1 MRKHAE
7 SLCLTMFFTV
17 FISVFGFSGLG
28 VRPGEKVAQD
38 RNALRALLP
47 MGKGSS
53 GWKISSDPMFFE
65 RHNLWEYIDGQA
77 EMYIQYGFQL
87 VVAADYGIGENP
99 SALVIDI
106 YQMESPVHA
115 FGIYA
120 AERSPDDR
128 FIDVGVEGYL
138 GENVLNF
145 WKGPYYIKIT
155 SFHQI
160 HETKEILLELSRV
173 VAGRIPGDYAEPV
186 LFTIFPEENR
196 TQKSERYIP
205 QHFFGHSFLKNG
217 YRVDYK
223 LGENRYQVFLSD
235 NNSPEEAEASLNKYR
250 DFLESAKEKVSHR
263 KEEDVQRIDTKSGKM
278 IFQYRSF
285 VGGVLNSKDSSEAET
300 IIQDIIQKLRS
311 KE

>member
-1 MRKHAE
+1 MRKNAE
-7 SLCLTMFFTV
+7 SLCFTIFF
-17 FISVFGFSGLG
+17 ILLFGFSGLG
-28 VRPGEKVAQD
+28 IRAGEKVAQERD
-38 RNALRALLP
+38 ALRVLLP
-47 MGKGSS
+47 TGKGPS

-65 RHNLWEYIDGQA
+65 SHNLWEYIDGQA
-77 EMYIQYGFQL
+77 EMYLQYGFQL
-87 VVAADYGIGENP
+87 VIAADYSIGGNP
-99 SALVIDI
+99 TALVIDV

-120 AERSPDDR
+120 AERSPEDR
-128 FIDVGVEGYL
+128 FIDVGAEGYL

-155 SFHQI
+155 SFHQSP
-160 HETKEILLELSRV
+160 ETKEILLELSRA

-186 LFTIFPEENR
+186 LFSIFPEENR

-205 QHFFGHSFLKNG
+205 QHFLGHSFLKNG

-223 LGENRYQVFLSD
+223 LGENRYQLFLSD
-235 NNSPEEAEASLNKYR
+235 NDSPEEAEASLRKYR
-250 DFLESAKEKVSHR
+250 DFLESSKERVSHR
-263 KEEDVQRIDTKSGKM
+263 KEEDVQRIDTESGKM

-285 VGGVLNSKDSSEAET
+285 VGGVLNRKDSAEAET
-300 IIQDIIQKLRS
+300 IIQDMIKKLRS